1 MDILYSSFA
10 SSASVIRLIVTAS
23 IQQYIHWLRLYRTF
37 HFYNNR
43 NLISVNNRRHADGSP
58 EHNFLFLLQ
67 LLLLIPLFLLHSHSF
82 TVEQVKAIAG
92 GLDRAGVDFIKLSHG
107 DGIGGSSINYGFSA
121 ADDSLSNPAG
131 RVFWNGTQLFV
142 LEEDDGTNKLSG

>member
-1 MDILYSSFA
+1 MSGRKI
-10 SSASVIRLIVTAS
+10 
-23 IQQYIHWLRLYRTF
+23 
-37 HFYNNR
+37 
-43 NLISVNNRRHADGSP
+43 NLIDTTLRDGS
-58 EHNFLFLLQ
+58 HAV
-67 LLLLIPLFLLHSHSF
+67 SHSF

-142 LEEDDGTNKLSG
+142 LEKDDGTNKLSG